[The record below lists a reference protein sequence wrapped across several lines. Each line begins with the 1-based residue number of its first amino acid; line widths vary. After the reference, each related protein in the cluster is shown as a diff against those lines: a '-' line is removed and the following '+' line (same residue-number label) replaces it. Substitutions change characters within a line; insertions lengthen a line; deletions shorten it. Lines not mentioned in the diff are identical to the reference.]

1 MKNKQDIVE
10 NFVLN
15 IRQSSIFHKL
25 STAMFILTNGL
36 YYSTND
42 GSMQEEFLQ
51 YIHKK
56 VT

>member
-15 IRQSSIFHKL
+15 IRQLSIFHKL
-25 STAMFILTNGL
+25 STTMFILTNGP